1 MESTMIDQTTV
12 GYVAELAERITQS
25 VSRAMSDSREAVDA
39 AVATLFAGGHLLIED
54 VPGVGKTTLATALGR
69 SIDASVR
76 RLQFT
81 SDMLPSDVTGLSV
94 YHQDAHEFTFHPGP
108 IFSNIVIA
116 DEINRGT
123 AKTQSAL
130 LEAMAE
136 RTVTIDGETRE
147 LPELFLVVATQNPG
161 DMEGTFPL
169 PEAQRDRFMTQISLG
184 YPSEDAETAMLRAR
198 TGSDPVRSITPVA
211 DVAEVLRAQRAVS
224 DVHIS
229 EAAARYLV
237 ALITATRTHAAF
249 SLGASPRATLHLAHM
264 SRARALLQG
273 RNFVTADDI
282 ARLAP
287 AVLTHRLLPRGYFD
301 SELDATHAVAAV
313 VAEIVANTRTE

>member
-1 MESTMIDQTTV
+1 MIDQPTV
-12 GYVAELAERITQS
+12 GFVAELAARITQS
-25 VSRAMSDSREAVDA
+25 VSLAMSDSHAAVDA
-39 AVATLFAGGHLLIED
+39 AIATLFAGGHLLIED

-108 IFSNIVIA
+108 IFSNVVIA

-136 RTVTIDGETRE
+136 RTVTIDGHTRD

-184 YPSEDAETAMLRAR
+184 YPSADAETAMLRAR
-198 TGSDPVRSITPVA
+198 AGGDPVRSITPVA
-211 DVAEVLRAQRAVS
+211 DVAEVLRAQRAVN

-237 ALITATRTHAAF
+237 ALITATRTHAAL

-264 SRARALLQG
+264 ARARALLRG

-282 ARLAP
+282 ARLAS
-287 AVLTHRLLPRGYFD
+287 AVLTHRLLPSGYFD
-301 SELDATHAVAAV
+301 SELDATRAVANV
-313 VAEIVANTRTE
+313 VTEIVANTRAE

>member
-136 RTVTIDGETRE
+136 RTVTIAVRRGNCPSCSSWSRRRTRE
-147 LPELFLVVATQNPG
+147 TWRAPSRCQKRSAT
-161 DMEGTFPL
+161 
-169 PEAQRDRFMTQISLG
+169 
-184 YPSEDAETAMLRAR
+184 
-198 TGSDPVRSITPVA
+198 
-211 DVAEVLRAQRAVS
+211 
-224 DVHIS
+224 
-229 EAAARYLV
+229 
-237 ALITATRTHAAF
+237 
-249 SLGASPRATLHLAHM
+249 AS
-264 SRARALLQG
+264 
-273 RNFVTADDI
+273 
-282 ARLAP
+282 
-287 AVLTHRLLPRGYFD
+287 
-301 SELDATHAVAAV
+301 
-313 VAEIVANTRTE
+313 